1 MRRERSPSNRTIV
14 QKENKGENRLK
25 LESFFFFLLYK
36 DRVLLLYS
44 LIKSRALSLLVALT
58 IAQLLLI
65 MIGDSNLHLFSVGKK
80 SK

>member
-25 LESFFFFLLYK
+25 LESFFFLLYK